1 MKSIS
6 YKAEQ
11 LSVICLNYN
20 QVMGASLP
28 VEKRPLVPLPH

>member
-1 MKSIS
+1 MKFIS

-20 QVMGASLP
+20 QVIGASLP
-28 VEKRPLVPLPH
+28 AEK